1 MRLLTASQ
9 LLAVWEQGWTQ
20 TPLQRALTLL
30 AAACPDTSSENLAQ
44 WSIGRRDA
52 SLLKLRELAFGSQLL
67 CVVGCPECG
76 ERLEL
81 AFDTGDIRAGEDP
94 DQREVGEPLSVSL
107 NGYEIEFRLPSS
119 LDLAALPSD
128 GNLVETRSKL
138 LGRCLIS
145 AELYGEAVVTSELSD
160 DILEAIATK
169 MLEADPQGDVQL
181 ALTCPACSHR
191 WQITFDILSFF
202 WNEINVWAQRVMRE
216 IHVLASSYGWR
227 EADILSLS
235 PWRRQLYLQMAK
247 G

>member
-1 MRLLTASQ
+1 MRALTASQ

-52 SLLKLRELAFGSQLL
+52 NLLKLREWVFGSRLF
-67 CVVGCPECG
+67 CIASCPECG
-76 ERLEL
+76 EQLEL
-81 AFDTGDIRAGEDP
+81 AFDTVDIRTGKNPDRGEVKESLP
-94 DQREVGEPLSVSL
+94 VSMDD
-107 NGYEIEFRLPSS
+107 YEIRFRLPNS

-128 GNLVETRSKL
+128 GNLVENRSKL
-138 LGRCLIS
+138 LERCLIS
-145 AELYGEAVVTSELSD
+145 AELNGEAVVTSELSD
-160 DILEAIATK
+160 EILEAIATK

-227 EADILSLS
+227 EADILALS
-235 PWRRQLYLQMAK
+235 PWRRQVYLQMAM

>member
-1 MRLLTASQ
+1 MRALTASQ
-9 LLAVWEQGWTQ
+9 LLAVWERGWTQ
-20 TPLQRALTLL
+20 SPIQRALTLL
-30 AAACPDTSSENLAQ
+30 TAACPDTSPENLAQ
-44 WSIGRRDA
+44 WSIGQRDA
-52 SLLKLRELAFGSQLL
+52 SLLKLREWAFGSQLL
-67 CVVGCPECG
+67 CVASCPECG

-81 AFDTGDIRAGEDP
+81 AFDTGDIRSREDP
-94 DQREVGEPLSVSL
+94 DRGELGEPLSVRL
-107 NGYEIEFRLPSS
+107 KGYEIQFRLPSS

-128 GNLVETRSKL
+128 GNLAQTRSKL
-138 LGRCLIS
+138 FERCLIS
-145 AELYGEAVVTSELSD
+145 AQHKGKAVPARELPDE
-160 DILEAIATK
+160 ILEAIATK

-202 WNEINVWAQRVMRE
+202 WSEINVWAQRVMRE

>member
-1 MRLLTASQ
+1 MRALTASQ
-9 LLAVWEQGWTQ
+9 LLAVWERGWTQ
-20 TPLQRALTLL
+20 TPIQRALTLL
-30 AAACPDTSSENLAQ
+30 AAACPDTSPENLAQ

-52 SLLKLRELAFGSQLL
+52 SLLKLREWVFGSQLL
-67 CVVGCPECG
+67 CVAGCPECG

-81 AFDTGDIRAGEDP
+81 AFDTEGIRAGEDP
-94 DQREVGEPLSVSL
+94 ELGEVREPLSVSL
-107 NGYEIEFRLPSS
+107 DGYEIQFRLPCS
-119 LDLAALPSD
+119 LDLASLSLDDDLAK
-128 GNLVETRSKL
+128 TRSQL
-138 LGRCLIS
+138 FERCLIS
-145 AELYGEAVVTSELSD
+145 AQHNGKEVPARELSD
-160 DILEAIATK
+160 EILETIATK

-191 WQITFDILSFF
+191 WQMTFDILSFF